1 SRPIAPLARWGV
13 GWMAQ
18 RVPFH
23 RSARGWNAPEEVME
37 APAAVQAD
45 ADAQAT
51 VVRKGNG
58 ARGGVGAGGM
68 LRGWPVDRPARL
80 PALAFPAAVH
90 ADADVQDTP
99 FSSPPPWGGLGVP
112 WMVQR
117 VPFHRS
123 ARVLALGVKGL
134 EAPAAMHA
142 DVDVQDTP
150 LRKPL
155 PWGGMGVAST
165 DQRAPP
171 HRSASGPAPAAP
183 TAVQA
188 DAELQDPPFRPPP

>member
-1 SRPIAPLARWGV
+1 ML
-13 GWMAQ
+13 Q
-18 RVPFH
+18 LVPFH
-23 RSARGWNAPEEVME
+23 RSAR
-37 APAAVQAD
+37 
-45 ADAQAT
+45 
-51 VVRKGNG
+51 
-58 ARGGVGAGGM
+58 
-68 LRGWPVDRPARL
+68 L
-80 PALAFPAAVH
+80 PALEFPAAMH
-90 ADADVQDTP
+90 ADADVQAPP

-155 PWGGMGVAST
+155 PWGGLGGASL
-165 DQRAPP
+165 DPRAAF
-171 HRSASGPAPAAP
+171 HHSASPPPPPAP
-183 TAVQA
+183 
-188 DAELQDPPFRPPP
+188 